1 MPLIIH
7 KELLLLYT
15 PISENAWKPL
25 FDHLHLGVSCKLF
38 IIEQQ
43 SIYIG
48 RWEIHNLRFKFNNH
62 KTSDEKRKCF
72 NWKPVFNQNE
82 WEYLEHLT
90 RASRGCIK
98 IKISCIIGCLAHEAI
113 YSVYCLRI
121 KDALSFCLRSLRTLI
136 PYFRGANIVTTRKSI
151 IMPHPNK

>member
-48 RWEIHNLRFKFNNH
+48 RWEIHNLRFSNSTTTKFQMKKENVSIESLCSI
-62 KTSDEKRKCF
+62 KM
-72 NWKPVFNQNE
+72 NE
-82 WEYLEHLT
+82 
-90 RASRGCIK
+90 
-98 IKISCIIGCLAHEAI
+98 
-113 YSVYCLRI
+113 
-121 KDALSFCLRSLRTLI
+121 
-136 PYFRGANIVTTRKSI
+136 NI
-151 IMPHPNK
+151 